1 MENGN
6 VTLQNDLNAV
16 LEWANKW
23 KMEFNVDKCKIMHL
37 GHNNPKATYSMGGSN
52 LQETEEER
60 DLGVIIDNKLDFGS
74 HIRSIVGK
82 ANKVLGMI
90 KVSFSCLNIP
100 MMYNLYTALVRPL
113 LEYCVQVWS
122 PYKKKYINL
131 IEKVQRRA
139 TRMVP
144 SLKKL
149 KYNQRLKKMKLPR
162 LYDRRVRGDMIETY
176 KILSGKEKLNE
187 RRLFK
192 RSTFKGRYHSMKLYK
207 EYSRLNLRKNWFSQR
222 VVQKWNS
229 LTKDEVEAK
238 KTSDFKAQYD
248 KLEAS
253 RNEVL
258 ENDIYMWD

>member
-1 MENGN
+1 
-6 VTLQNDLNAV
+6 
-16 LEWANKW
+16 
-23 KMEFNVDKCKIMHL
+23 
-37 GHNNPKATYSMGGSN
+37 
-52 LQETEEER
+52 
-60 DLGVIIDNKLDFGS
+60 
-74 HIRSIVGK
+74 
-82 ANKVLGMI
+82 
-90 KVSFSCLNIP
+90 
-100 MMYNLYTALVRPL
+100 
-113 LEYCVQVWS
+113 
-122 PYKKKYINL
+122 
-131 IEKVQRRA
+131 
-139 TRMVP
+139 
-144 SLKKL
+144 
-149 KYNQRLKKMKLPR
+149 
-162 LYDRRVRGDMIETY
+162 MIETY

-187 RRLFK
+187 RSLFQ